1 MVQTT
6 QLAAM
11 PGLATIVVQ
20 VILSA
25 ATPDSVAIRNNKLE
39 IEPIILDALRT
50 EPDSA
55 ATVVQT
61 TLPAATPELTA
72 NMLPASTPES
82 TATKNNKLEIEPT
95 ILDTPRTELSGKS
108 IFPINKNLAA
118 PPFPGRIKKARKEE
132 SEHDIF

>member
-20 VILSA
+20 VILST

-61 TLPAATPELTA
+61 TVPAATPESTA
-72 NMLPASTPES
+72 NILPASTPES
-82 TATKNNKLEIEPT
+82 ATTKNNKLEIEPT
-95 ILDTPRTELSGKS
+95 ILDAPRTELSGKS
-108 IFPINKNLAA
+108 IFPINKNLVA
-118 PPFPGRIKKARKEE
+118 PPFPGRLKKARKEE